1 MEVSVY
7 TVKKHDRVHELPDVT
22 FPSSG
27 TPEPLVLANEDTL
40 VVAYLPAAPSSEQAS
55 GAGLGSAGPA
65 RTIIVVF
72 HECYAIHFGLP
83 NDEAFA
89 SHPLADRGLRPCGAF
104 EVEDSSWLRGLEM
117 RNRAHPRHNPEL
129 FQRLHHWVWTFHDS
143 VLECAARSYEAM
155 DAPGRSDEAI
165 PRMQA
170 LLRTE

>member
-1 MEVSVY
+1 MY
-7 TVKKHDRVHELPDVT
+7 TVNQHDRVHELADVP

-27 TPEPLVLANEDTL
+27 APEPLVLANEDTL
-40 VVAYLPAAPSSEQAS
+40 GVAYLPAAPSSEQAS
-55 GAGLGSAGPA
+55 AVGLGSATPA

-83 NDEAFA
+83 NEEAFA

-104 EVEDSSWLRGLEM
+104 EVEHSSWLSGLDV
-117 RNRAHPRHNPEL
+117 RNLAHPRHDPEE

-143 VLECAARSYEAM
+143 VLECAAQSYEVM
-155 DAPGRSDEAI
+155 DAPGRPGEAI

-170 LLRTE
+170 LLRVK